1 MGGGKKLKQW
11 KAPDGKSIVR
21 LKSRLLVDGPVVE
34 KESVSRLAE
43 WGMSSQEDEGGCP
56 GRKGT
61 ALDGGGD
68 VRTVL
73 G

>member
-1 MGGGKKLKQW
+1 
-11 KAPDGKSIVR
+11 
-21 LKSRLLVDGPVVE
+21 LVDGPVVE